1 MSFYLCFLKG
11 TLWSWSHGC
20 TICEPFSLGY
30 QAHVQLLQ
38 PFYQIQMNHLTN
50 KPYFLVVIIPV
61 SSGPNHLFSHFLSTF
76 QYFVLYFQM
85 VHLWGNPFFF
95 FAGDCFKKLCS
106 DRLSGQNKF
115 HKVSFFFL
123 YRKWCPDCLYK
134 RRCYLFWLQQK
145 RKRNRSC
152 KKRKATYCKI
162 KKGTSEPQVCVK
174 SSNAIEES
182 SNLFWTDCIIN
193 HWHKNK
199 N

>member
-95 FAGDCFKKLCS
+95 L
-106 DRLSGQNKF
+106 LVI
-115 HKVSFFFL
+115 VSKNYARIVYLVKISFI
-123 YRKWCPDCLYK
+123 KCP
-134 RRCYLFWLQQK
+134 FS
-145 RKRNRSC
+145 SC
-152 KKRKATYCKI
+152 TVNGVLIVFIKEDATYSDYS
-162 KKGTSEPQVCVK
+162 KKEKEIDHVK
-174 SSNAIEES
+174 RGRRHIA
-182 SNLFWTDCIIN
+182 
-193 HWHKNK
+193 K
-199 N
+199 